1 MRERPVL
8 TVVTAAP
15 DETRPA
21 EASTSTSQ
29 SPPQSTALPEV
40 SALRRAPTSRA
51 GRVVDVVARV
61 AVVVAVAGVAAVS
74 LAPRLVKGDL
84 PTDAALVG
92 TTARGVVKADRD
104 YALVDVDTTDG
115 LRAMAALRSP
125 PVWDFDDE
133 RARKDAQLVQK
144 VLVRVG
150 VGLEALR
157 KQHPDSAPSPEPPSS
172 TATKAALDELR
183 AVVAGELAS
192 SSLEAPEDPAWRALV
207 ALAWANPAAV
217 DVVANVIGNERTALV
232 TARGATDRR
241 DADVGVD
248 VVVRAVGAAG
258 DERVVARAE
267 VVDVDAARVRAERNL
282 RAALSDAGVSAAPPL
297 LAWLRAFVVPTLSQN
312 VGESEV
318 RKRAAAAAVP
328 PVIVR
333 ARRGETVLR
342 PGEVITA
349 RHQLLVRAMAVQQAD
364 DLRLRA
370 TAGTGF
376 FVALVVVVVYLFGAR
391 RVFQRRLGVRDVL
404 FLGVMLTLSIG
415 FLVGADAASPW
426 LVQRFPGVQSA
437 MVAFAIPIAFGP
449 MCVRLT
455 LPPDVALL
463 FALVVALLGGVV
475 VEPGMS
481 WAVVATLSSMTGA
494 ASVMRGP
501 RRFTVVLAG
510 LLAGVVGA
518 FAGLTLELFR
528 GALSGSDLVWLVL
541 ATLLGGALAGVLTFF
556 LVPVVESAFG
566 YVTDQ
571 RLYRLADLNHP
582 LLKDMI
588 VHAPGTWHHSVRAA
602 LLAERAA
609 AAVGANPLLARVMAL
624 YHDIGKIAAPRS
636 FRENQSGGENPHD
649 RLAPE
654 ESAAVLRGHV
664 SEGRA
669 LAKAH
674 GIPAAVAAVIE
685 EHHADM
691 VMESFLEKAKK
702 RAADAGVDAAVDAA
716 FVDERV
722 FRYVGRLPQTKE
734 SALVLLADQIEA
746 TARNLGDNVPPARLA
761 DVVDHFVNRALTT
774 DVLAACDLSLKD
786 LGRARAALKATLL
799 ELSTSTPA
807 PAPPQEP
814 R

>member
-8 TVVTAAP
+8 TVVTAPP
-15 DETRPA
+15 DEAGSA
-21 EASTSTSQ
+21 EASTS
-29 SPPQSTALPEV
+29 PAQSTGLAEV
-40 SALRRAPTSRA
+40 SALRHAPASRA
-51 GRVVDVVARV
+51 SRVVDVVARV
-61 AVVVAVAGVAAVS
+61 AVVAAVAAVAAVS

-84 PTDAALVG
+84 PTDAALQG

-104 YALVDVDTTDG
+104 YALVDVDATDA
-115 LRAMAALRSP
+115 LRAMAAQRSH
-125 PVWDFDDE
+125 PVWDYDDE

-157 KQHPDSAPSPEPPSS
+157 KQHQDSPPSPEPPSS
-172 TATKAALDELR
+172 AANKAALDELR

-217 DVVANVIGNERTALV
+217 DVVANVIANERMALV
-232 TARGATDRR
+232 TARGVDDRR
-241 DADVGVD
+241 DAGVD

-258 DERVVARAE
+258 DERVIARAE

-282 RAALSDAGVSAAPPL
+282 RAALSDAGVAAAAPL

-349 RHQLLVRAMAVQQAD
+349 RHQLLVRAMTVQQAD

-541 ATLLGGALAGVLTFF
+541 ATLVGGALAGVLTFF

-636 FRENQSGGENPHD
+636 FRENQAGGENPHD
-649 RLAPE
+649 RLSPE
-654 ESAAVLRGHV
+654 ESASVLRGHV
-664 SEGRA
+664 TEGRA

-674 GIPAAVAAVIE
+674 GIPAAIAAVIE

-702 RAADAGVDAAVDAA
+702 RAADAGVDAAA

-722 FRYVGRLPQTKE
+722 FRYAGRLPQTKE

-746 TARNLGDNVPPARLA
+746 TARNLGDNVAPARLA